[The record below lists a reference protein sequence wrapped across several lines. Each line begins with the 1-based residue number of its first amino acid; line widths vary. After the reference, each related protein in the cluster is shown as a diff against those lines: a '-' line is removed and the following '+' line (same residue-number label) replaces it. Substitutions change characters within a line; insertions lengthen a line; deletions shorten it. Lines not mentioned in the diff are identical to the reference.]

1 MEERDATNSSQCDQD
16 NRNLHFSHEVV
27 PANNIERHVE
37 GLSRAA
43 TILAKNNAFLST
55 SLLATADT
63 ELHPDRAKEIAA
75 LHQQVLQMHVSFFE
89 NILIF
94 LFIVVFCILFKV
106 GFIMHLG
113 NEDKLTELEEKLSGL
128 SERDMELSWFWF
140 KGAIS
145 GCVFKRTQKN

>member
-1 MEERDATNSSQCDQD
+1 MEERDARNSPQYGQD
-16 NRNLHFSHEVV
+16 NRNIHFSHEVV
-27 PANNIERHVE
+27 PAINIERHVE

-43 TILAKNNAFLST
+43 TVLAKNNAFLST
-55 SLLATADT
+55 SLLATADC

-75 LHQQVLQMHVSFFE
+75 LHQQVLQMHVRFLKLFVKFSGSFYC
-89 NILIF
+89 
-94 LFIVVFCILFKV
+94 VKV

-113 NEDKLTELEEKLSGL
+113 NEEKLTELEEKLSGL

-145 GCVFKRTQKN
+145 GFLLYI